1 MSVSK
6 TVTET
11 VANNSK
17 AAGEPTP
24 PPATASANLPL
35 QRPYGKIVLTLENC
49 LLPEAKLDQT
59 PSQSDG
65 LDRETETD
73 LRILG
78 CELIQTAGI
87 LLKLPQVAMATG
99 QVLFQR
105 FFYSKSFVRHSMEA
119 TAMSCICLASKIEE
133 APRRIRDVINVFHH
147 IKQVRSQRPM
157 IPMIL
162 DQHYINLKS
171 QVIKAER
178 RVLKELG
185 FCVHVKHPHK
195 LIVMYLKYLELEMH
209 QSMMQMAW
217 NFMNDSFR
225 TDVFVRHQPETIAC
239 ACIYLTARK
248 QNIPLPN
255 NPPWFVIFR
264 VSEDDML
271 DVSYRIMALYRRA
284 KPNAEQLD
292 LAVEALKKQ
301 YQEQRKKDRPDTST
315 PPTVIT
321 VDRNNG
327 SHNAWGGFIQRAL
340 PPAPN
345 ANSSNTSNATT
356 TTTTTA
362 TTSAVTLGGGT
373 VPTAGNNG
381 STAGTGSIANV
392 HQNTTNSGTNSNNN
406 NNESSS
412 DGAKLLDGDGK
423 RSSRSRSK
431 SETSRSR
438 SKSRS
443 LSRSRSPSRSHSR
456 SRSRTSRS
464 RSKTKTSRSR
474 SRSLVSRSRSR
485 SRSRSAAHS
494 PHYSTA
500 EGKTGSGGKRSGKKS
515 RHRSKTPSKLTSS
528 TASKKKLSRHYSSRT
543 PSPDSPQKYK
553 KSDKKYDRRS
563 GRDERGSDNRYT
575 NGTDR
580 DRERDRVKTSNIGTL
595 GAMLEHRERHRDR
608 ERERDRER
616 DRVRS
621 DKGGYDRD
629 DYRGRSEKE
638 YRGNGKHD
646 KYSSSRHNSPS
657 HGRHR
662 SSKHERDRSRER
674 DRDRDRRR

>member
-6 TVTET
+6 TITET
-11 VANNSK
+11 VTATGK
-17 AAGEPTP
+17 AASAVIGTTQSA
-24 PPATASANLPL
+24 PATAAAPQPV

-49 LLPEAKLDQT
+49 LLPEVKLDQT
-59 PSQSDG
+59 PSQNDG

-147 IKQVRSQRPM
+147 IKQVRSQKPLL
-157 IPMIL
+157 PMIL

-195 LIVMYLKYLELEMH
+195 LIVMYLKYLELEKH
-209 QSMMQMAW
+209 QNMMQMAW

-225 TDVFVRHQPETIAC
+225 TDVFVRYQPETIAC

-248 QNIPLPN
+248 HNIPLPN

-271 DVSYRIMALYRRA
+271 DVCYRIMALYKRG
-284 KPNAEQLD
+284 KPNAEL
-292 LAVEALKKQ
+292 LEEAVEALKKK
-301 YQEQRKKDRPDTST
+301 YQEQRKKDRPEAA
-315 PPTVIT
+315 PAPAPTVIT

-327 SHNAWGGFIQRAL
+327 SHNAWGGFIQRAIPL
-340 PPAPN
+340 PLNPSGAAGTTNSSANSGTGGGTAVPSSGSN
-345 ANSSNTSNATT
+345 ANS
-356 TTTTTA
+356 TA
-362 TTSAVTLGGGT
+362 GLNNNEPDTAGGGT
-373 VPTAGNNG
+373 V
-381 STAGTGSIANV
+381 
-392 HQNTTNSGTNSNNN
+392 
-406 NNESSS
+406 
-412 DGAKLLDGDGK
+412 GDGKK

-431 SETSRSR
+431 SLSKSSR

-443 LSRSRSPSRSHSR
+443 LSRSVSRSRSRGSR
-456 SRSRTSRS
+456 SRSRTSQSRS
-464 RSKTKTSRSR
+464 RSKTRTSRSR
-474 SRSLVSRSRSR
+474 SRSPASRSRSR
-485 SRSRSAAHS
+485 SRSPHS
-494 PHYSTA
+494 PHYSTD
-500 EGKTGSGGKRSGKKS
+500 KSGGGGGGTRRTSKKMRNRSRSPAKVSSSGKKKS
-515 RHRSKTPSKLTSS
+515 
-528 TASKKKLSRHYSSRT
+528 SRHYSSRS
-543 PSPDSPQKYK
+543 PSPESPQKYK

-563 GRDERGSDNRYT
+563 GKEDRSNDNRYT
-575 NGTDR
+575 NGADR
-580 DRERDRVKTSNIGTL
+580 DRGDRSKGMNHTNSFVVEHSRRDRD
-595 GAMLEHRERHRDR
+595 RDR
-608 ERERDRER
+608 DRI
-616 DRVRS
+616 RS
-621 DKGGYDRD
+621 VSGKVGGGGGGYDRD
-629 DYRGRSEKE
+629 DYRRTEKDF
-638 YRGNGKHD
+638 RGNGKHD
-646 KYSSSRHNSPS
+646 KYGSSRHSDS
-657 HGRHR
+657 SSRHR
-662 SSKHERDRSRER
+662 SSKHERDRSR

>member
-6 TVTET
+6 TITET
-11 VANNSK
+11 AVTVSK
-17 AAGEPTP
+17 AASAVIGANPPTA
-24 PPATASANLPL
+24 PPAATMPL

-49 LLPEAKLDQT
+49 LLPEVKLDQT

-147 IKQVRSQRPM
+147 IKQVRSQKPM
-157 IPMIL
+157 LPMIL

-195 LIVMYLKYLELEMH
+195 LIVMYLKYLELEKH
-209 QSMMQMAW
+209 QNMMQMAW

-225 TDVFVRHQPETIAC
+225 TDVFVRYQPETIAC

-248 QNIPLPN
+248 QNIPLPSS
-255 NPPWFVIFR
+255 PPWFVIFR

-271 DVSYRIMALYRRA
+271 DVCYRIMSLYKRG
-284 KPNAEQLD
+284 KPNAEQLEE
-292 LAVEALKKQ
+292 AVEALKKK
-301 YQEQRKKDRPDTST
+301 YQEQRKKDRPEAAT
-315 PPTVIT
+315 PAPAPTVIT

-327 SHNAWGGFIQRAL
+327 SHNAWGGFIQRAIPL
-340 PPAPN
+340 PL
-345 ANSSNTSNATT
+345 NSSSTTGNTDSNRTSGTGTAATSAGNAHSGSGNAHGNTSG
-356 TTTTTA
+356 
-362 TTSAVTLGGGT
+362 L
-373 VPTAGNNG
+373 
-381 STAGTGSIANV
+381 
-392 HQNTTNSGTNSNNN
+392 N
-406 NNESSS
+406 NNES
-412 DGAKLLDGDGK
+412 DTAGAAAIGGDRK
-423 RSSRSRSK
+423 K
-431 SETSRSR
+431 SRSR

-443 LSRSRSPSRSHSR
+443 KSSRSKSRSPRSLSRSVSRSRSRGSR
-456 SRSRTSRS
+456 SRSRTSHSRS
-464 RSKTKTSRSR
+464 RSKTRTSRSR
-474 SRSLVSRSRSR
+474 SRSMASRSRSR
-485 SRSRSAAHS
+485 SRSPHS
-494 PHYSTA
+494 PHYST
-500 EGKTGSGGKRSGKKS
+500 EKGGSRRTSKKS
-515 RHRSKTPSKLTSS
+515 RHRSRTPTNKVSS
-528 TASKKKLSRHYSSRT
+528 SGKKKSSRHYSSRS

-563 GRDERGSDNRYT
+563 GREERNNDNRYT
-575 NGTDR
+575 NGSDR
-580 DRERDRVKTSNIGTL
+580 DRDRSKGIGNSYAVEHSRRDRD
-595 GAMLEHRERHRDR
+595 RDR
-608 ERERDRER
+608 DRM
-616 DRVRS
+616 RS
-621 DKGGYDRD
+621 DKVGGVGGGGYDRD
-629 DYRGRSEKE
+629 DYRRSEKD

-646 KYSSSRHNSPS
+646 KYGSSRHNDGSN
-657 HGRHR
+657 RHR
-662 SSKHERDRSRER
+662 SSKHERDRSR

>member
-1 MSVSK
+1 MSVKTITETVSK
-6 TVTET
+6 TATT
-11 VANNSK
+11 VLTTSQTS
-17 AAGEPTP
+17 GT
-24 PPATASANLPL
+24 ATTMPL

-59 PSQSDG
+59 PSQNDG

-147 IKQVRSQRPM
+147 IKQVRSQKPM

-195 LIVMYLKYLELEMH
+195 LIVMYLKYLELEKH
-209 QSMMQMAW
+209 QNMMQMAW

-225 TDVFVRHQPETIAC
+225 TDVFVRYQPETIAC

-248 QNIPLPN
+248 HNIPLPN
-255 NPPWFVIFR
+255 SPPWFVIFR

-271 DVSYRIMALYRRA
+271 DVCYRIMSLYKRG
-284 KPNAEQLD
+284 KPNAEQLEE
-292 LAVEALKKQ
+292 AVEALKKK
-301 YQEQRKKDRPDTST
+301 YQEQRKKDRPEAN
-315 PPTVIT
+315 PPAPAPTVIT

-327 SHNAWGGFIQRAL
+327 SHNAWGGFIQRAMPL
-340 PPAPN
+340 PLNSAASGTT
-345 ANSSNTSNATT
+345 ANSSNSVGAAGAANNATSGTTGTSNNEPDAGG
-356 TTTTTA
+356 
-362 TTSAVTLGGGT
+362 SGGGT
-373 VPTAGNNG
+373 Q
-381 STAGTGSIANV
+381 I
-392 HQNTTNSGTNSNNN
+392 
-406 NNESSS
+406 
-412 DGAKLLDGDGK
+412 DGK
-423 RSSRSRSK
+423 K
-431 SETSRSR
+431 SRSR

-443 LSRSRSPSRSHSR
+443 KSSRSKSRSVSRSLSRSRSRATR

-464 RSKTKTSRSR
+464 RSRSKTSRSR
-474 SRSLVSRSRSR
+474 SRSIVSRSRSR
-485 SRSRSAAHS
+485 SRTPHS
-494 PHYSTA
+494 PHYSMEKSRRT
-500 EGKTGSGGKRSGKKS
+500 SKKS
-515 RHRSKTPSKLTSS
+515 RHRSRTPTKVSS
-528 TASKKKLSRHYSSRT
+528 SGKKKSSRHYSSRS
-543 PSPDSPQKYK
+543 PSVESPQRYK

-563 GRDERGSDNRYT
+563 GRDDRNNDNRYM
-575 NGTDR
+575 NGSDR
-580 DRERDRVKTSNIGTL
+580 DHRD
-595 GAMLEHRERHRDR
+595 HRDR
-608 ERERDRER
+608 TKGITGSSSSTSYLMDRGRDRDR

-621 DKGGYDRD
+621 DGGKAGYDRD
-629 DYRGRSEKE
+629 DYRRSEKDH
-638 YRGNGKHD
+638 RGNGKHD
-646 KYSSSRHNSPS
+646 KYGSSRHSDS
-657 HGRHR
+657 SSRHR
-662 SSKHERDRSRER
+662 SSKHERDRSR

>member
-6 TVTET
+6 TITET
-11 VANNSK
+11 VATGK
-17 AAGEPTP
+17 AASAVIGTTQAA
-24 PPATASANLPL
+24 PATGAAMPV
-35 QRPYGKIVLTLENC
+35 QRPYGKIVITLENC
-49 LLPEAKLDQT
+49 LLPEVKLDQT
-59 PSQSDG
+59 PSQNDG

-147 IKQVRSQRPM
+147 IKQVRSQKPM
-157 IPMIL
+157 LPMIL

-195 LIVMYLKYLELEMH
+195 LIVMYLKYLELEKH
-209 QSMMQMAW
+209 QNMMQMAW

-225 TDVFVRHQPETIAC
+225 TDVFVRYQPETIAC

-248 QNIPLPN
+248 HNIPLPS

-271 DVSYRIMALYRRA
+271 DVCYRIMAIYKRG
-284 KPNAEQLD
+284 KPNAEL
-292 LAVEALKKQ
+292 LEEAVEALKKK
-301 YQEQRKKDRPDTST
+301 YQEQRKKDRPEAAPAPT
-315 PPTVIT
+315 PTVIT

-327 SHNAWGGFIQRAL
+327 SHNAWGGFIQRAIPL
-340 PPAPN
+340 PLNSSATSTTNSSANSGAVGTTAANSGSN
-345 ANSSNTSNATT
+345 ANSSNT
-356 TTTTTA
+356 
-362 TTSAVTLGGGT
+362 
-373 VPTAGNNG
+373 
-381 STAGTGSIANV
+381 TGL
-392 HQNTTNSGTNSNNN
+392 N
-406 NNESSS
+406 NNES
-412 DGAKLLDGDGK
+412 DTARGTFGDGK
-423 RSSRSRSK
+423 KSRSRSK
-431 SETSRSR
+431 SLSKSSR

-443 LSRSRSPSRSHSR
+443 PRSMSRSMSRSRSRGSR
-456 SRSRTSRS
+456 SRSRTSHSRS
-464 RSKTKTSRSR
+464 RSKTRTSRSR
-474 SRSLVSRSRSR
+474 SRSMASRSRSR
-485 SRSRSAAHS
+485 SRSPHS
-494 PHYSTA
+494 PHYSTD
-500 EGKTGSGGKRSGKKS
+500 KGGPRRTSKKSRNRSRTPTKVSSSGKKKS
-515 RHRSKTPSKLTSS
+515 
-528 TASKKKLSRHYSSRT
+528 SRHYSSRS

-553 KSDKKYDRRS
+553 KSDKKFDRRS
-563 GRDERGSDNRYT
+563 GRDDRNNDNRYT
-575 NGTDR
+575 NGSDR
-580 DRERDRVKTSNIGTL
+580 DRDRSKGISNSNSFAVEHSRRDRD
-595 GAMLEHRERHRDR
+595 RDR
-608 ERERDRER
+608 M
-616 DRVRS
+616 RS
-621 DKGGYDRD
+621 DSGKVASGGGGYDRD
-629 DYRGRSEKE
+629 DYRRSEKD

-646 KYSSSRHNSPS
+646 KYGSSRHSDNSS
-657 HGRHR
+657 RHR
-662 SSKHERDRSRER
+662 SSKHERDRSR

>member
-6 TVTET
+6 TITET
-11 VANNSK
+11 VTSGK
-17 AAGEPTP
+17 
-24 PPATASANLPL
+24 TASAVITAQAPAAASTMPV

-49 LLPEAKLDQT
+49 LLPEVKLDQT
-59 PSQSDG
+59 PSQNDG

-147 IKQVRSQRPM
+147 IKQVRSQKPM

-195 LIVMYLKYLELEMH
+195 LIVMYLKYLELEKH
-209 QSMMQMAW
+209 QNMMQMAW

-225 TDVFVRHQPETIAC
+225 TDVFVRYQPETIAC

-248 QNIPLPN
+248 HNIPLPN
-255 NPPWFVIFR
+255 SPPWFVIFR

-271 DVSYRIMALYRRA
+271 DVCYRIMALYKRG
-284 KPNAEQLD
+284 KPNAEQLEE
-292 LAVEALKKQ
+292 AVEALKKK
-301 YQEQRKKDRPDTST
+301 YQEQRKKDRPEAN
-315 PPTVIT
+315 PAAAAPTVIT

-327 SHNAWGGFIQRAL
+327 SHNAWGGFIQRAMPL
-340 PPAPN
+340 PL
-345 ANSSNTSNATT
+345 NSSGNA
-356 TTTTTA
+356 
-362 TTSAVTLGGGT
+362 G
-373 VPTAGNNG
+373 
-381 STAGTGSIANV
+381 
-392 HQNTTNSGTNSNNN
+392 TTNSGGSNTAATGSVTGSGTNANSNAAGLN
-406 NNESSS
+406 NNES
-412 DGAKLLDGDGK
+412 DTGGPTADGK
-423 RSSRSRSK
+423 KSRSRSK
-431 SETSRSR
+431 SLSKSSR

-443 LSRSRSPSRSHSR
+443 PRSMSRSVSRSRSRGTRSRSRTSHSR
-456 SRSRTSRS
+456 SRSKTRTSRS
-464 RSKTKTSRSR
+464 RSIA
-474 SRSLVSRSRSR
+474 SRSRSR
-485 SRSRSAAHS
+485 SRSRNS
-494 PHYSTA
+494 PHYPT
-500 EGKTGSGGKRSGKKS
+500 EKGGSRRTSKKS
-515 RHRSKTPSKLTSS
+515 RHRSRTPLKVSS
-528 TASKKKLSRHYSSRT
+528 SAKKKSSRHYSSRS

-563 GRDERGSDNRYT
+563 GRGGEDRNNDNRYT
-575 NGTDR
+575 NGSERDR
-580 DRERDRVKTSNIGTL
+580 DRSKGTNNSMDHSRNRDRD
-595 GAMLEHRERHRDR
+595 RDR
-608 ERERDRER
+608 M
-616 DRVRS
+616 RS
-621 DKGGYDRD
+621 DSGKLGSGGGGGGGAYDRD
-629 DYRGRSEKE
+629 DYRRSEKD
-638 YRGNGKHD
+638 YRDNGKHD
-646 KYSSSRHNSPS
+646 KYGSSRHSDS
-657 HGRHR
+657 SSRHR
-662 SSKHERDRSRER
+662 SSKHERERSR